1 MKIKAYM
8 KKFKLRQKEM
18 AKLLGITQGA
28 ISQKLKGIRKWTA
41 NDAKAI
47 EKYTKGMV
55 SRMEVLYPNG

>member
-1 MKIKAYM
+1 
-8 KKFKLRQKEM
+8 M